1 MKLPTSFQ
9 LNSHMLELLSAAMPY
24 TNPNMQGMVSF
35 LIKYKELQ
43 DTMQYVHHPPGM
55 KACSFEGGKDNL
67 LPLLTS
73 IRSACNP
80 VERQTVDTLI
90 HFMQSME
97 MINKYQNIM
106 NSDSQSPMD
115 AIKNMLPPE
124 QQSMI
129 DMYSMLFEQMST
141 ETNNE

>member
-1 MKLPTSFQ
+1 MRFPTSFQ
-9 LNSHMLELLSAAMPY
+9 LNSHALELLSAAIPY
-24 TNPNMQGMVSF
+24 TSPNMQGMVSF

-43 DTMQYVHHPPGM
+43 DTMHYIRHPPTM

-67 LPLLTS
+67 LPLLTN
-73 IRSACNP
+73 IRPVCNP
-80 VERQTVDTLI
+80 AERQTIDTLI
-90 HFMQSME
+90 HFIQSME
-97 MINKYQNIM
+97 MINKYQDIM

-129 DMYSMLFEQMST
+129 DMYSMMFEQMNS
-141 ETNNE
+141 ENNN